1 MTRLMVDPGRGAIF
15 EANPVVP
22 TLIERVRGRW
32 SGRGSFTH
40 WSVIARGGRGA
51 ARSARA
57 AARSPRFLVRVDDF
71 PRWDRGPDGFVEFNE
86 ILDRAGV
93 RYLLGVIPRPLT
105 DPRDPEA
112 RPREWTAGERAA
124 LGNGATNV
132 EVALHGMS
140 HRRGSG
146 PVPAEI
152 VGVAPDDLDKSLG
165 EALHVLGELGY
176 APTAYIPPY
185 NALDPTALAV
195 LARRFAVVCGGP
207 ESVRWLGRLPGPCRI
222 AGVWYLPSY
231 PPAYGRAV
239 DVAAFVRSVRARRV
253 PLLVPLTLHWAW
265 EEADRFEGVR
275 RLVDALAGTAVSL
288 SAWTEGRAWIP

>member
-1 MTRLMVDPGRGAIF
+1 VTLDPPRGAVF
-15 EANPVVP
+15 APTAVAP

-40 WSVIARGGRGA
+40 WSVV
-51 ARSARA
+51 ARA
-57 AARSPRFLVRVDDF
+57 AGATARPAGGGARSPRFLVRVDDF

-86 ILDRAGV
+86 ILDREGV

-112 RPREWTAGERAA
+112 RPREWTAAERAA
-124 LGNGATNV
+124 LATGARNI

-140 HRRGSG
+140 HRPGPG

-152 VGVAPDDLDKSLG
+152 VGVAPADLDQSLA
-165 EALHVLGELGY
+165 EALDVLRDLGHT
-176 APTAYIPPY
+176 PTAYIPPY
-185 NALDPTALAV
+185 NALDPASLAV
-195 LARRFAVVCGGP
+195 LGRRFDVVCGGP

-239 DVAAFVRSVRARRV
+239 DVAAFVRSVRDHRV
-253 PLLVPLTLHWAW
+253 SLLVPITLHWAW

-288 SAWTEGRAWIP
+288 SAWTEGRAWIR